1 MRIEYVNKITGRTG
15 FKELPP
21 RLNPVRIGHHPDN
34 HLVLESPQVGLEAG
48 VLDNDVGGGEGWRF
62 WNRSGKPIRV
72 DGKTVTSRNEYLR
85 LNKKVFRVDL
95 GPYSLTISLGD
106 SLGDEALGLDAL
118 ESRAVAL
125 VRGVHQQLLDLHAT
139 DTGDKADWLK
149 DSYIHRLETEIEE
162 IAGQSGEIPDPGKVT
177 AMADHLAGV
186 AVKSAMIGR
195 LIASSGI
202 KAENFKDQTEVE
214 NWRRLRTQQPEM
226 EQALRQLVLRLEAGL
241 GLEGMDDLTGQ
252 MAVVAG
258 GFWGLWRDLLA
269 GKWAPQP
276 LVRRYLALRRL
287 KEEIKDFYFGF
298 GPLEE
303 LLDDPTINEIM
314 VVDANTIFI
323 EKNGVLENS
332 GRRFLTDPLITINK
346 IVARARRQISEAQ
359 PLADARM
366 PDGSRVNAVM
376 PSLALKGPCLTI
388 RRFPRQRIT
397 MADLVDRFHSLTP
410 AADRFLRAS
419 VINRRNIIVAGGTG
433 TGKTTLLNAL
443 AGYIP
448 DKERVVTIEDTAELQ
463 IPKPHV
469 VILQG
474 RKANTEGGGEV
485 SIRELVKN
493 SLRMRPDRIVVGECR
508 GGESIDML
516 QAMNTGHDGSMT
528 TLHANTPD
536 GVVERL
542 EVMVQQNADSV
553 LPVEAIHRQIV
564 SAVDLIVQL
573 GVITTNEKRELP
585 PAPGESESRT
595 VLRTRKRKVVREIAE
610 VMGIDGGKVVIS
622 SLFKRQGEGG
632 DLEPTGSLPSFLDAL
647 ISAGLVEDPVEL
659 LGEVAK
665 P

>member
-610 VMGIDGGKVVIS
+610 VVGIDGGKVVIS
-622 SLFKRQGEGG
+622 SLFKRQGEAG

>member
-1 MRIEYVNKITGRTG
+1 MRIEYVNKLTGKTG
-15 FKELPP
+15 YKELPP

-34 HLVLESPQVGLEAG
+34 HLVLESPQIGLEAG
-48 VLDNDVGGGEGWRF
+48 VFDNDVGGGEGWRF

-72 DGKTVTSRNEYLR
+72 DGQVLTRRDEYLPLKR
-85 LNKKVFRVDL
+85 RRVQVEL
-95 GPYSLTISLGD
+95 GPYTLTVSLDD
-106 SLGDEALGLDAL
+106 SSKDDSSTLTAMEDK
-118 ESRAVAL
+118 SVNL
-125 VRGVHQQLLDLHAT
+125 VRSVHQQLLDLHAT
-139 DTGDKADWLK
+139 DTGDKADWVK
-149 DSYIHRLETEIEE
+149 DSYVHALETEIEE
-162 IAGQSGEIPDPGKVT
+162 IASQSGEIPDPGKVT
-177 AMADHLAGV
+177 AIADFLAGV
-186 AVKSAMIGR
+186 GVRSALLNR
-195 LIASSGI
+195 LIATSGLRT
-202 KAENFKDQTEVE
+202 ENFKDQSEVE
-214 NWRRLRTQQPEM
+214 TWRRLRTNQPEM
-226 EQALRQLVLRLEAGL
+226 EKELQGLVVRLEAGL
-241 GLEGMDDLTGQ
+241 GLEGLDDLTAQ
-252 MAVVAG
+252 MGVVRN
-258 GFWGLWRDLLA
+258 GFWRLWQDLMG
-269 GKWAPQP
+269 GKSAPNP
-276 LVRRYLALRRL
+276 LTRRYLALRRL

-376 PSLALKGPCLTI
+376 PALALKGPCLTI

-397 MADLVDRFHSLTP
+397 MRDLVDRFKSLTP
-410 AADRFLRAS
+410 AADRFLEAA

-485 SIRELVKN
+485 SIRDLVKN

-508 GGESIDML
+508 GGEAIDML

-528 TLHANTPD
+528 TLHANTPG
-536 GVVERL
+536 GVIERL
-542 EVMVQQNADSV
+542 EVLVQQNADSV

-573 GVITTNEKRELP
+573 GVVTTRETKEIP
-585 PAPGESESRT
+585 PAPGESEPRT
-595 VLRTRKRKVVREIAE
+595 VTQIRKRKVVREIAE
-610 VMGIDGGKVVIS
+610 VVGIDEGGVVIS
-622 SLFKRQGEGG
+622 SLFKREGEAGEM
-632 DLEPTGSLPSFLDAL
+632 EPTGSLPTFLDSL
-647 ISAGLVEDPVEL
+647 IEMGLVKDPVAL
-659 LGEVAK
+659 LGEESAV
-665 P
+665 

>member
-1 MRIEYVNKITGRTG
+1 MRIEYVNKLTGRTG
-15 FKELPP
+15 FRELPP

-48 VLDNDVGGGEGWRF
+48 VFDNDVGGGEGWRF

-72 DGKTVTSRNEYLR
+72 DGQTLTRRDEYLP
-85 LNKKVFRVDL
+85 LKKRRVRVEM
-95 GPYSLTISLGD
+95 GPYTLTVSLGD
-106 SLGDEALGLDAL
+106 SSADEPLGMAAL
-118 ESRAVAL
+118 EARAVNL
-125 VRGVHQQLLDLHAT
+125 VRSVHQQLLDLHAT
-139 DTGDKADWLK
+139 DTGDKADWVK
-149 DSYIHRLETEIEE
+149 DSYIHGLETEIEE

-177 AMADHLAGV
+177 ALADFLAGV
-186 AVKSAMIGR
+186 GVRSALLNR
-195 LIASSGI
+195 LIATSGL
-202 KAENFKDQTEVE
+202 KTENFKDPAEVDT
-214 NWRRLRTQQPEM
+214 WRRLRTNQPEM
-226 EQALRQLVLRLEAGL
+226 EEVVRQLVLRLESGL
-241 GLEGMDDLTGQ
+241 GLEGMDDLTSQ
-252 MAVVAG
+252 MSVVRD
-258 GFWGLWRDLLA
+258 GFWRLWQDLVS
-269 GKWAPQP
+269 GRWAPNP

-323 EKNGVLENS
+323 EKDGVLENS

-397 MADLVDRFHSLTP
+397 MRDLVDRLKSLTP
-410 AADRFLRAS
+410 AADRFLRAA
-419 VINRRNIIVAGGTG
+419 VINRRNIVVAGGTG

-463 IPKPHV
+463 IPKSHV
-469 VILQG
+469 VTLQG

-485 SIRELVKN
+485 SIRDLVKN

-508 GGESIDML
+508 GGEAIDML

-553 LPVEAIHRQIV
+553 LPVDAIHRQIV

-573 GVITTNEKRELP
+573 GVVTTRETREIP
-585 PAPGESESRT
+585 PAPGESEPRT
-595 VLRTRKRKVVREIAE
+595 VVQTRKCKVVREIAE
-610 VMGIDGGKVVIS
+610 VVGIEDGRVIIS
-622 SLFKRQGEGG
+622 SLFKREGESGPL
-632 DLEPTGSLPSFLDAL
+632 DPTGSLPTFLDSL
-647 ISAGLVEDPVEL
+647 IETGLVADPVEL
-659 LGEVAK
+659 LGEAVL

>member
-1 MRIEYVNKITGRTG
+1 MRIEYVNKLTGKTG

-34 HLVLESPQVGLEAG
+34 HLVLENPQIGLEAG
-48 VLDNDVGGGEGWRF
+48 VFDNDVGGGEGWRF
-62 WNRSGKPIRV
+62 WNRSGKLIRV
-72 DGKTVTSRNEYLR
+72 DGQVLTRRDEYLPLKR
-85 LNKKVFRVDL
+85 QRVQVEL
-95 GPYSLTISLGD
+95 GPYTLTVSLDD
-106 SLGDEALGLDAL
+106 SSKDDSSNLTAME
-118 ESRAVAL
+118 ERSVNL
-125 VRGVHQQLLDLHAT
+125 VRSVHQQLLDLHAT
-139 DTGDKADWLK
+139 DTGDKADWVK
-149 DSYIHRLETEIEE
+149 DSYVHGLETEIEE
-162 IAGQSGEIPDPGKVT
+162 IASQSGEIPDPGKLT
-177 AMADHLAGV
+177 AMADFLAGV
-186 AVKSAMIGR
+186 GVRSALLNR
-195 LIASSGI
+195 LIANSGLR
-202 KAENFKDQTEVE
+202 AENFKDQNEVE
-214 NWRRLRTQQPEM
+214 TWRRLRTKQPEM
-226 EQALRQLVLRLEAGL
+226 EKELKNLVIRLEAGL
-241 GLEGMDDLTGQ
+241 GLEGLEDLTAQ
-252 MAVVAG
+252 MGVVRT
-258 GFWGLWRDLLA
+258 GFWRLWQDLMG
-269 GKWAPQP
+269 GKSAPSP
-276 LVRRYLALRRL
+276 LTRRYLALRRL

-397 MADLVDRFHSLTP
+397 MRDLVDRYKSLSP
-410 AADRFLRAS
+410 AADRFLEAA

-485 SIRELVKN
+485 SIRDLVKN

-508 GGESIDML
+508 GGEAIDML

-528 TLHANTPD
+528 TLHANTPG
-536 GVVERL
+536 GVIERL
-542 EVMVQQNADSV
+542 EVLVQQNADSV

-573 GVITTNEKRELP
+573 GVVTTRETKEMP
-585 PAPGESESRT
+585 PAPGESEPRT
-595 VLRTRKRKVVREIAE
+595 LVQIRKRKVVREIAE
-610 VMGIDGGKVVIS
+610 VVGIDEGGVVIS
-622 SLFKRQGEGG
+622 SLFRREGEAG
-632 DLEPTGSLPSFLDAL
+632 DMEPTGSLPTFLNAL
-647 ISAGLVEDPVEL
+647 IEMGLVKDPVAL
-659 LGEVAK
+659 LGEGDAA
-665 P
+665 

>member
-1 MRIEYVNKITGRTG
+1 MRIEYVNKLTGKTG
-15 FKELPP
+15 YKELPP

-34 HLVLESPQVGLEAG
+34 HLVLESPQIGLEAG
-48 VLDNDVGGGEGWRF
+48 VFDNDVGGGEGWRF

-72 DGKTVTSRNEYLR
+72 DGQVLTRRDEYLPLKR
-85 LNKKVFRVDL
+85 RRVQVEL
-95 GPYSLTISLGD
+95 GPYTLTVSLDD
-106 SLGDEALGLDAL
+106 SSKDDSSTLTVME
-118 ESRAVAL
+118 EKSVNL
-125 VRGVHQQLLDLHAT
+125 VRSVHQQLLDLHAS
-139 DTGDKADWLK
+139 DTGDKADWVK
-149 DSYIHRLETEIEE
+149 DSYVHALETEIEE
-162 IAGQSGEIPDPGKVT
+162 IASQSGEIPDPGKVT
-177 AMADHLAGV
+177 AIADFLAGV
-186 AVKSAMIGR
+186 GVRSALLNR
-195 LIASSGI
+195 LIANSGLRT
-202 KAENFKDQTEVE
+202 ENFKDQSEVE
-214 NWRRLRTQQPEM
+214 TWRRLRTNQPEM
-226 EQALRQLVLRLEAGL
+226 EKELQSLVVRLEAGL
-241 GLEGMDDLTGQ
+241 GLEGLDDLTAQ
-252 MAVVAG
+252 MGVVRN
-258 GFWGLWRDLLA
+258 GFWRLWQDLMG
-269 GKWAPQP
+269 GKSAPSP
-276 LVRRYLALRRL
+276 LTRRYLALRRL

-376 PSLALKGPCLTI
+376 PALALKGPCLTI

-397 MADLVDRFHSLTP
+397 MRDLVDRFKSLTP
-410 AADRFLRAS
+410 AADRFLEAA

-485 SIRELVKN
+485 SIRDLVKN

-508 GGESIDML
+508 GGEAIDML

-528 TLHANTPD
+528 TLHANTPG
-536 GVVERL
+536 GVIERL
-542 EVMVQQNADSV
+542 EVLVQQNADSV

-573 GVITTNEKRELP
+573 GVVTTRETKEIP
-585 PAPGESESRT
+585 PAPGESEPRT
-595 VLRTRKRKVVREIAE
+595 VTQIRKRKVVREIAE
-610 VMGIDGGKVVIS
+610 VVGIDEGGVVIS
-622 SLFKRQGEGG
+622 SLFKREGEAGEM
-632 DLEPTGSLPSFLDAL
+632 EPTGSLPTFLDSL
-647 ISAGLVEDPVEL
+647 IEMGLVKDPVAL
-659 LGEVAK
+659 LGEESAV
-665 P
+665 

>member
-610 VMGIDGGKVVIS
+610 VVGIDGGKVVIS

>member
-1 MRIEYVNKITGRTG
+1 MRIEYVNKLTGKTG
-15 FKELPP
+15 FKQLPP

-34 HLVLESPQVGLEAG
+34 HLVLENPQIGLEAG
-48 VLDNDVGGGEGWRF
+48 VFDNDVGGGEGWRF

-72 DGKTVTSRNEYLR
+72 DGQVLTRRDEYLPLKR
-85 LNKKVFRVDL
+85 RRVQVEL
-95 GPYSLTISLGD
+95 GPYTLTVSLEES
-106 SLGDEALGLDAL
+106 SGDESTTLTAM
-118 ESRAVAL
+118 EERSVNL
-125 VRGVHQQLLDLHAT
+125 VRSVHQQLLDLHAT
-139 DTGDKADWLK
+139 DTGDKADWVK
-149 DSYIHRLETEIEE
+149 DSYVHGLETEIEE

-177 AMADHLAGV
+177 AMADFLAGV
-186 AVKSAMIGR
+186 GVRSALLNR
-195 LIASSGI
+195 LIANSGLR
-202 KAENFKDQTEVE
+202 AENFKDQTEVE
-214 NWRRLRTQQPEM
+214 TWRRLRTKQPDM
-226 EQALRQLVLRLEAGL
+226 EKDLHNLVVRLEAGL
-241 GLEGMDDLTGQ
+241 GLEGLDDLTAQ
-252 MAVVAG
+252 MGVVRT
-258 GFWGLWRDLLA
+258 GFWRLWQELMA
-269 GKWAPQP
+269 GKSAPGP
-276 LVRRYLALRRL
+276 LTRRYLALRRL

-346 IVARARRQISEAQ
+346 IVAKARRQISEAQ

-397 MADLVDRFHSLTP
+397 MRDLVDRFKSLTP
-410 AADRFLRAS
+410 AADRFLEAA

-508 GGESIDML
+508 GGEAIDML

-528 TLHANTPD
+528 TLHANTPE
-536 GVVERL
+536 GVIERL
-542 EVMVQQNADSV
+542 EVLVQQNADSV

-573 GVITTNEKRELP
+573 GVVTTRETREIP
-585 PAPGESESRT
+585 PAPGESEPRT
-595 VLRTRKRKVVREIAE
+595 LVQIRKRKVVREIAE
-610 VMGIDGGKVVIS
+610 VVGIDEGKVVVS
-622 SLFKRQGEGG
+622 SLFKREGEAGEM
-632 DLEPTGSLPSFLDAL
+632 EPTGSLPTFLNAL
-647 ISAGLVEDPVEL
+647 IEMGLVKDPVAL
-659 LGEVAK
+659 LGGDAT

>member
-1 MRIEYVNKITGRTG
+1 MRIEYVNKLTGKTG

-34 HLVLESPQVGLEAG
+34 HLVLENPQIGLEAG
-48 VLDNDVGGGEGWRF
+48 VFDNDVGGGEGWRF
-62 WNRSGKPIRV
+62 WNRSGKLIRV
-72 DGKTVTSRNEYLR
+72 DGQVLTRRDEYLPLKR
-85 LNKKVFRVDL
+85 QRVQVEL
-95 GPYSLTISLGD
+95 GPYTLTVSLDD
-106 SLGDEALGLDAL
+106 SSKDDSSNLTAME
-118 ESRAVAL
+118 ERSVNL
-125 VRGVHQQLLDLHAT
+125 VRSVHQQLLDLHAT
-139 DTGDKADWLK
+139 DTGDKADWVK
-149 DSYIHRLETEIEE
+149 DSYVHGLETEIEE
-162 IAGQSGEIPDPGKVT
+162 IASQSGEIPDPGKLT
-177 AMADHLAGV
+177 AMADFLAGV
-186 AVKSAMIGR
+186 GVRSALLNR
-195 LIASSGI
+195 LIANSGLR
-202 KAENFKDQTEVE
+202 AENFKDQNEVE
-214 NWRRLRTQQPEM
+214 TWRRLRTKQPEM
-226 EQALRQLVLRLEAGL
+226 EKELQNLVIRLEAGL
-241 GLEGMDDLTGQ
+241 GLEGLEDLTAQ
-252 MAVVAG
+252 MGVVRT
-258 GFWGLWRDLLA
+258 GFWRLWQDLMG
-269 GKWAPQP
+269 GKSAPSP
-276 LVRRYLALRRL
+276 LTRRYLALRRL

-397 MADLVDRFHSLTP
+397 MRDLVDRYKSLSP
-410 AADRFLRAS
+410 AADRFLEAA

-485 SIRELVKN
+485 SIRDLVKN

-508 GGESIDML
+508 GGEAIDML

-528 TLHANTPD
+528 TLHANTPG
-536 GVVERL
+536 GVIERL
-542 EVMVQQNADSV
+542 EVLVQQNADSV

-573 GVITTNEKRELP
+573 GVVTTRETKEMP
-585 PAPGESESRT
+585 PAPGESEPRT
-595 VLRTRKRKVVREIAE
+595 LVQIRKRKVVREIAE
-610 VMGIDGGKVVIS
+610 VVGIDEGGVVIS
-622 SLFKRQGEGG
+622 SLFRREGEAG
-632 DLEPTGSLPSFLDAL
+632 DMEPTGSLPTFLNAL
-647 ISAGLVEDPVEL
+647 IEMGLVKDPVAL
-659 LGEVAK
+659 LGEGDAA
-665 P
+665 